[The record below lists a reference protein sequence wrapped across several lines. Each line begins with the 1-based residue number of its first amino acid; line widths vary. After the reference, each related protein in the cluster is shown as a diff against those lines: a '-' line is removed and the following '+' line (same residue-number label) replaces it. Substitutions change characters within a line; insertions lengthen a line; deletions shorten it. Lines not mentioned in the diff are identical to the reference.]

1 MARVPPNVFHAC
13 ALSEDWFVTCGTDS
27 LHCAVEAFF
36 ANEAVFVNT
45 AGLDV
50 KLTWAVG
57 ALETVGEMD
66 EVFLAAEEEL
76 AVLKCWND
84 WAVASEALWEIV
96 LESIETFAAVR
107 KAVES
112 DESLHCLVSVA
123 ASHTRETGW
132 VEMSPNCLDTLLW
145 VDELA
150 AFCASLAEALLVA
163 LLVENEVVFDNA
175 LQAIEWLTAKT
186 AAETVGMPV
195 VTGECDLGFVDFCL
209 TAGTHAWGC
218 VGHVP
223 QSTRWVVRLD
233 CDDVGKRQKLA

>member
-1 MARVPPNVFHAC
+1 M
-13 ALSEDWFVTCGTDS
+13 
-27 LHCAVEAFF
+27 
-36 ANEAVFVNT
+36 
-45 AGLDV
+45 

-66 EVFLAAEEEL
+66 EVFLTAEEEL
-76 AVLKCWND
+76 AVLECWNN

-96 LESIETFAAVR
+96 LESIEAFAAVG
-107 KAVES
+107 KAVEG

-123 ASHTRETGW
+123 ASDTRETCW
-132 VEMSPNCLDTLLW
+132 VEVSPNCLDTLLW

-163 LLVENEVVFDNA
+163 LLVENEVVLDNA
-175 LQAIEWLTAKT
+175 LQAVERLTAQT

-195 VTGECDLGFVDFCL
+195 VAGECDLRFVDFCL
-209 TAGTHAWGC
+209 AAGTDARGC

-223 QSTRWVVRLD
+223 QPTRWVVRLN
-233 CDDVGKRQKLA
+233 CDDVGKRQKFA